1 MNNNLSLQL
10 FNRLTAYIHNNTKWE
25 FKIIDSHIYVRNTQ
39 LRGLKEIKR
48 FYTYPIEINNNV
60 NLENELNYFL
70 IGGILCT
77 IKNDE
82 IQHHHMYS
90 LIETLHN
97 YNNIYYKDLP
107 CQDLIDLLVPIF
119 NNYNRNNFTLEELA
133 IHLDLM
139 GI

>member
-10 FNRLTAYIHNNTKWE
+10 FNRLTSYIHNNTEWE
-25 FKIIDSHIYVRNTQ
+25 FKIIDSHIYVQNTS
-39 LRGLKEIKR
+39 KCIKFKQ
-48 FYTYPIEINNNV
+48 FYVYPIEINNNV

-77 IKNDE
+77 INNDKI
-82 IQHHHMYS
+82 IQHHQMLS
-90 LIETLHN
+90 LIDLL
-97 YNNIYYKDLP
+97 YCYKDINYTNKT

-119 NNYNRNNFTLEELA
+119 NNYNRNNLTLEELA
-133 IHLDLM
+133 IHLDLI

>member
-10 FNRLTAYIHNNTKWE
+10 FNRLTTYIHNNTEWE
-25 FKIIDSHIYVRNTQ
+25 FKIIDSHIYVQNTS
-39 LRGLKEIKR
+39 KCIKFKR
-48 FYTYPIEINNNV
+48 FYLYPIEINNNV

-77 IKNDE
+77 IKNNE
-82 IQHHHMYS
+82 IQHHHMRS

-97 YNNIYYKDLP
+97 YNNIHYIDLQ

-119 NNYNRNNFTLEELA
+119 NNYNRNNSTLEELA
-133 IHLDLM
+133 IYLDLM